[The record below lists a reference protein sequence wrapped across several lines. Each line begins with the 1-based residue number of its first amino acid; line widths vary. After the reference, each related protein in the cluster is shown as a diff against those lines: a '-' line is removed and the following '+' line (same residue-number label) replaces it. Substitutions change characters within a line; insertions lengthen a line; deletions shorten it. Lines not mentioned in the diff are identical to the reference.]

1 MKPRVKGKLVQN
13 LSAFDL
19 VQPPGDFLLR
29 SHSAI
34 REEGFSLPR
43 LPNQGN
49 GMTGEGSIITDFGV
63 AQHLREHPTSGQELI
78 LFLCLP
84 MGSFFCPLSSF
95 ALTLPLRKIFES
107 HVIETGYQN
116 LIVEGFSKGV
126 KNHLQKSKHFH
137 GTDCSGPCVSRCD
150 LGPEPTRSAP
160 PVSLL
165 EMQTRPYSRLPHQN
179 LHPTKFS
186 RPILR
191 ADASLRR

>member
-84 MGSFFCPLSSF
+84 MGSFFLFKMNGCTLS
-95 ALTLPLRKIFES
+95 T
-107 HVIETGYQN
+107 
-116 LIVEGFSKGV
+116 
-126 KNHLQKSKHFH
+126 
-137 GTDCSGPCVSRCD
+137 
-150 LGPEPTRSAP
+150 
-160 PVSLL
+160 
-165 EMQTRPYSRLPHQN
+165 
-179 LHPTKFS
+179 
-186 RPILR
+186 
-191 ADASLRR
+191 